1 MDALE
6 LVDDFVAS
14 HPLDPDATVMA
25 RLVNALRDGASFD
38 VQDLYELRVNS
49 FELAMSLLADW
60 RLQRYYRGNAV
71 PAAAVALGH

>member
-14 HPLDPDATVMA
+14 HPLDADAAVLQ
-25 RLVNALRDGASFD
+25 RLAFALRDGASFD
-38 VQDLYELRVNS
+38 VQVLYELGVNS
-49 FELAMSLLADW
+49 FELAMALLGDW

-71 PAAAVALGH
+71 PTAAAALGH